1 MITTGDAM
9 SEIHILALSGL
20 LTCVQFA
27 LMAIPANQQLGP
39 EWTMGAR
46 DVPREMTGVAG
57 RLHRAFN
64 NQLEG
69 LLLFAVAAVC
79 VTLLDA
85 STPFTRGAAVVYIV
99 ARVVY
104 IPLYALGVPLW
115 RSLIWA
121 AGFVATAAML
131 IAALL

>member
-1 MITTGDAM
+1 MT
-9 SEIHILALSGL
+9 EIHILALSGL

-27 LMAIPANQQLGP
+27 LMAVPANMQLGP
-39 EWTMGAR
+39 KWTMGPR
-46 DVPREMTGVAG
+46 DEPRVMTGLAG

-69 LLLFAVAAVC
+69 LTLFAVAAVC

-85 STPFTRGAAVVYIV
+85 STPFTRGAAAVYLA

-115 RSLIWA
+115 RSVVWSV
-121 AGFVATAAML
+121 GFGATACML
-131 IAALL
+131 AAALV